1 MARPLMVPLFAFLL
15 SACGS
20 SWSPVDAD
28 GDGFSPLEGDCWDAI
43 EGPTGFGLSGADIH
57 PGAAE
62 TWYDGLDQ
70 DCAGDDDY
78 DADGDGY
85 IPEAYAERSDLEPG
99 DCWDDP
105 DTAPADFTV
114 VGSSLTDKNGGQLS
128 WAQPTAAE
136 VHPGADDTWYDGVD
150 QDCDAHDDFDQD
162 DDGYRTEAYPDQ
174 AGEYGD
180 DCIDGN
186 ALDDENIAGDEARDV
201 NPAAAEVW
209 YDGTDQDCD
218 DNDCDQDGDGYDYD
232 GSALC
237 ERQECD
243 DEDAAA
249 FPNGDPEWVWYDGQD
264 NNCDGNEGDQ
274 DGDGYWVADYAERVA
289 ASGSGYEPQDIPSG
303 MEGDCWDVPLAVE
316 DAPTE
321 YQALNGLTQPDAD
334 EVFPAATDAFYDGI
348 DQDCAGGDDFDQD
361 GDDHHHDTYAD
372 REGAVGDDCDD
383 TDGAVYPG
391 YPESY
396 YDGTDQDCDGNDG
409 DADGDGYWHEDYTS
423 LVHAAGGTP
432 LTIPSDCGP
441 SGTLSCAGDCNDSQ
455 LDSYAPSVHPDRLE
469 DCATEDDDDCDGDT
483 NEDTDPGE
491 DALSCTWYYLD
502 NDRDSYG
509 TIAGTSLC
517 LCGPDSTRR
526 YTTLDHSD
534 CDDATA
540 TTYPGA
546 TEHCDGVDSD
556 CDGTLDE
563 DDAVEAQYW
572 YADTD
577 NDTYGDPAVSDF
589 DCYVPTGYVAD
600 DTDCDDGRALTNPA
614 ATEYCN
620 AHDDDCDG
628 DVDEDDA
635 DDARTWYQDSDEDNF
650 GNSSVSLTQ
659 CYQPTGYIL
668 ASAVVDCDDT
678 DSGDYPGA
686 TEIVGNGDDEDCDG
700 HEVCYD
706 DDDNDGYLD
715 ATGDTRT
722 STDVDCADANEGT
735 NTDPTTDCNDAV
747 AAINPAATETVGD
760 EVDYNCDGRETCYQ
774 DTDDDG
780 YLLASPST
788 RSSTDTDCTDQYEG
802 RATDPFTDC
811 DDSDANDHP
820 GATETVGNGDDEDCD
835 GGEIC
840 YADADHDAYR
850 SSTLTVTST
859 DADCSDTGEA
869 LSTAGID
876 CLDSNAN
883 AFPGAAELESAT
895 SCREDADADGYG
907 DISPPSGVTAGT
919 DCDDAS
925 ASDYPGAPETVADG
939 DDDDCDGVDS
949 CYQDLD
955 GDNYGTSTVV
965 DGSSLDCD
973 SGTGSLVATDC
984 DDTDSA
990 DHPGATETIGNGDD
1004 EDCDGGE
1011 ICYADADHDLYRA
1024 TTTVTSTDT
1033 DCSDAGEA
1041 LSTAG

>member
-1 MARPLMVPLFAFLL
+1 MHVQLRSLALALFLGQG
-15 SACGS
+15 CIGS
-20 SWSPVDAD
+20 SYSPLDQD
-28 GDGFSPLEGDCWDAI
+28 GDGLSPLEGDCWDAI
-43 EGPTGFGLSGADIH
+43 EGPAGSGLSGADIH

-62 TWYDGLDQ
+62 TWYDGIDQ

-78 DADGDGY
+78 DADADGWV
-85 IPEAYAERSDLEPG
+85 PTAYAGLSAAEPG

-105 DTAPADFTV
+105 ATTPADFTV
-114 VGSSLTDKNGGQLS
+114 VDSSLTDKDGGQLA
-128 WAQPTAAE
+128 WVQPSAAE
-136 VHPGADDTWYDGVD
+136 VNPGAGDTWYDGVD
-150 QDCDAHDDFDQD
+150 QDCDGADDFDQD
-162 DDGYRTEAYPDQ
+162 ADGYRAEAYPDQ
-174 AGEYGD
+174 GGAYGD
-180 DCIDGN
+180 DCIDGS
-186 ALDDENIAGDEARDV
+186 ALDDDNIAGTAAADV
-201 NPAAAEVW
+201 NPAATEVW

-218 DNDCDQDGDGYDYD
+218 DNDCDMDGDGYAFN
-232 GSALC
+232 GSAHC
-237 ERQECD
+237 AREECD
-243 DEDAAA
+243 DTDPDV
-249 FPNGDPEWVWYDGQD
+249 FPDPSIPEVWYDGYD
-264 NNCDGNEGDQ
+264 DNCDGNEGDQ

-303 MEGDCWDVPLAVE
+303 MEGDCWDDPLSLPE
-316 DAPTE
+316 E
-321 YQALNGLTQPDAD
+321 YTALNGLPQPDAA
-334 EVFPAATDAFYDGI
+334 EVYPGAADAFYDGI

-361 GDDHHHDTYAD
+361 GDEHAADTSAD
-372 REGAVGDDCDD
+372 REGALGDDCDD
-383 TDGAVYPG
+383 TDGSVYPG

-409 DADGDGYWHEDYTS
+409 DADGDGYWNADYES
-423 LVHAAGGTP
+423 LVRAAGGTP
-432 LTIPSDCGP
+432 LPVPSDCGA

-455 LDSYAPSVHPDRLE
+455 LDSYAPEVHPDRLE

-483 NEDTDPGE
+483 NEDHDPG
-491 DALSCTWYYLD
+491 DATGCTVYYID

-517 LCGPDSTRR
+517 LCEPDSTRR

-577 NDTYGDPAVSDF
+577 NDTYGDPAVCDF

-600 DTDCDDGRALTNPA
+600 NTDCDDTRALTNPA

-628 DVDEDDA
+628 TVDEADAADALTWYRDA
-635 DDARTWYQDSDEDNF
+635 DLDTCGDPAVSLVQCDQPAGYVLDASDCDDSDLLVNPGAAERCNGVDDDCNGVVDDGAPGTATWYADSDGDGYGAPWTF
-650 GNSSVSLTQ
+650 VLMCTP
-659 CYQPTGYIL
+659 PTGYV
-668 ASAVVDCDDT
+668 ADGTDCDDT
-678 DSGDYPGA
+678 DAGDHPGA
-686 TEIVGNGDDEDCDG
+686 TEVVGNQDDEDCDG
-700 HEVCYD
+700 GE
-706 DDDNDGYLD
+706 
-715 ATGDTRT
+715 
-722 STDVDCADANEGT
+722 
-735 NTDPTTDCNDAV
+735 
-747 AAINPAATETVGD
+747 I
-760 EVDYNCDGRETCYQ
+760 CYQ

-811 DDSDANDHP
+811 DDADANDHP
-820 GATETVGNGDDEDCD
+820 GATETV
-835 GGEIC
+835 
-840 YADADHDAYR
+840 
-850 SSTLTVTST
+850 
-859 DADCSDTGEA
+859 
-869 LSTAGID
+869 
-876 CLDSNAN
+876 
-883 AFPGAAELESAT
+883 
-895 SCREDADADGYG
+895 
-907 DISPPSGVTAGT
+907 
-919 DCDDAS
+919 
-925 ASDYPGAPETVADG
+925 
-939 DDDDCDGVDS
+939 
-949 CYQDLD
+949 
-955 GDNYGTSTVV
+955 
-965 DGSSLDCD
+965 
-973 SGTGSLVATDC
+973 
-984 DDTDSA
+984 
-990 DHPGATETIGNGDD
+990 GNGDD